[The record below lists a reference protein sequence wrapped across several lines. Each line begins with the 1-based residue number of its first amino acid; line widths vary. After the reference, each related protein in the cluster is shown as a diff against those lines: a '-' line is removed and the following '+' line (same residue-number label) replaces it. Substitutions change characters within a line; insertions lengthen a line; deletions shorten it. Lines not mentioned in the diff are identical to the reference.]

1 MGDGVLMYQLREKMS
16 EKVCAH
22 QYLLVHIN
30 LTLFISIFI
39 STYQYISVHINI
51 YQYILILVTIYQF

>member
-1 MGDGVLMYQLREKMS
+1 MS
-16 EKVCAH
+16 KKVCAH

-39 STYQYISVHINI
+39 STYQYISVHINFSH
-51 YQYILILVTIYQF
+51 YISILVTMYYKKD